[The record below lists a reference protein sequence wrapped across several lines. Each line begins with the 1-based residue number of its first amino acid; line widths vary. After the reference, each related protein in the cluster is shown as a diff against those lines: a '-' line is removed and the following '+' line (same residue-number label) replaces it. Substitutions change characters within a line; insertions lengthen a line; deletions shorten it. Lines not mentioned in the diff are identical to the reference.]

1 VGTVAQIIARMREVA
16 PPGQGCLDDT
26 AVEQL
31 RDLTRALIAAKE
43 GAAEE
48 HARFLAIRERG
59 LCLPEAALADRLRD
73 ATVLVTGG
81 TGCIG
86 STLISQLVA
95 RGTGR
100 IVSVCRGVT
109 NAYPRHADAE
119 YRYADV
125 RDRAAM
131 EGLITELR
139 PDLVFHVAAQRD
151 PGLAEVEVH
160 RTVSTNVLGTRTVL
174 TAAADACVPQVVCA
188 STGKALRPFSPDMYT
203 ASKRA
208 AEWVAS
214 GVAAGS
220 DMLISAGRFTHVL
233 DNSIIYSRLLSWA
246 DEAGQ
251 EVIRLHS
258 PDIAFYVQSALE
270 SAQLLLLA
278 CLGAERAEFRVL
290 AISDLGWPVSLMDLA
305 LAVLARSDSP
315 APVYL
320 SGYDRGY
327 EEVPFPGL
335 YDPLTA
341 GDVSP
346 LLNAF
351 ETAAVV
357 GSPCPM
363 VDSFRVDMAPEPRAA
378 KLLTALTEVCDR
390 TQDPAM
396 VRGALNELSWSLL
409 DCTLRAAPC
418 RALRRSA
425 AMAQRHSDSLGAD
438 HRRILQAIED
448 HANPAADL
456 AGLAACQRTGV
467 PPLH

>member
-1 VGTVAQIIARMREVA
+1 MDTVSEIISAMRAVA
-16 PPGQGCLDDT
+16 PAGQRRLGGHVL
-26 AVEQL
+26 AQL
-31 RDLTRALIAAKE
+31 RELTRSLIAART

-48 HARFLAIRERG
+48 HERFLAIAERG
-59 LCLPEAALADRLRD
+59 LCLPEAELADLLQD

-86 STLISQLVA
+86 STLTAQLAA
-95 RGTGR
+95 RRPGR
-100 IVSVCRGVT
+100 LVSVSRGIT
-109 NAYPRHADAE
+109 GKWPQHEDAE
-119 YRYADV
+119 YRHADV

-131 EGLITELR
+131 DALIREIT
-139 PDLVFHVAAQRD
+139 PDVVFHLAAQRD

-174 TAAADACVPQVVCA
+174 TAAAEAGVPQVVCA
-188 STGKALRPFSPDMYT
+188 STGKALRPYSPDMYT

-214 GVAAGS
+214 GVAASS

-233 DNSIIYSRLLSWA
+233 DNSIIYKRLLSWA
-246 DEAGQ
+246 DEAEDGT
-251 EVIRLHS
+251 VRLHS

-278 CLGAERAEFRVL
+278 CLGSERAEFRVL

-305 LAVLARSDSP
+305 LAVLARSGSTT
-315 APVYL
+315 PVYL
-320 SGYDRGY
+320 SGYDQGY
-327 EEVPFPGL
+327 EEIPFPGL
-335 YDPLTA
+335 YDPMTA

-351 ETAAVV
+351 EAGAVV

-363 VDSFRVDMAPEPRAA
+363 VNSFRVDMAPEPRAV
-378 KLLTALTEVCDR
+378 KLLTALAEVSDR
-390 TQDPAM
+390 TRDPAT

-409 DCTLRAAPC
+409 DCTLRAAPPK
-418 RALRRSA
+418 ALARSA
-425 AMAQRHSDSLGAD
+425 AMAQRHSHSLGAD
-438 HRRILQAIED
+438 HRRILEAIED
-448 HANPAADL
+448 HADPAAGFT
-456 AGLAACQRTGV
+456 ARA
-467 PPLH
+467 